1 MGMGGKTSIF
11 SVILIRF
18 LVALTVLIAVVI
30 GIGLGL
36 SLAETTNVM
45 NLENFQEFN
54 PALPTKILDIN
65 GTLITEF
72 AADEKRELV
81 SLSEL
86 PRHLIYA
93 VLAREDP
100 DFYNHRG
107 FSIRGITRAAVGRL
121 LGKNWGGGSTIT
133 QQVAGT
139 LYTDRTEITLSRKIR
154 ELWWAFQ
161 MERRYTKNEILE
173 IYLNYMIMGPGTYGV
188 EAASQYFFGHSA
200 REISLAEAAILVVQ
214 LSNPSRYNPLNNPNE
229 AMDRQ
234 LSVLSKM
241 IELGYATQEE
251 ADASFEEYWSG
262 YDYTRASIAAYY
274 NREDAAPWFSEYVR
288 RELEDMMYGT
298 MDYYRDGYTVHT
310 TLNLKHQEAAVRY
323 MQQGLEKA
331 NREYQRSN
339 TSNSLQAINTY
350 TPIVELLS
358 LYFDLDAIHASGEA
372 RHQQRA
378 MNRYVKV
385 VNPVVDM
392 AALVFGIQDLK
403 VLTNAG
409 YGEMKTD
416 TEQNV
421 VEGALISIENETGYI
436 TAIVGGSKYDESN
449 QLIRATQGNIQPGSA
464 FKPLY
469 YSAAIDSRKFNP
481 TSLIYDVPI
490 VFHNEDGT
498 PYIPLNFRGEWKG
511 SVLLYEALAQS
522 MNVPSL
528 RVLDSIGFDSAINR
542 AAALLDITDP
552 EQIRRTFPRVYPLGL
567 GIISTSPLRMAR
579 AFAVFANQ
587 GRSVTPIAIRSVENR
602 NGLVVLDPERE
613 LRLQQRLMGESIQVI
628 SPQNAYVMTSM
639 LKKTVETGTLYS
651 PSAWGSKFTFKDENG
666 KSFRMPMA
674 GKTGT
679 PQNWSDAWTVGF
691 SPYYTTALWF
701 GFDKPGNSLGVNLT
715 GSTLAG
721 PVWADYMREIH
732 QGLPYREFVRPATGV
747 IDVTV
752 CAKSGLLKTAS
763 CNEGEVTLPFLEGTQ
778 PSEYCNIH
786 GSTIR
791 SSLNH
796 LDFTRS
802 STLTM
807 GGDTLLDS
815 LTLPVLP
822 PGLDSGQSGTASAS
836 SGTGRST
843 WTFSTSPVYPQVP
856 SVSGSGTG
864 NRLLDGDDD
873 YFWSSQ
879 VPDETSDTP
888 VKTAFANEDGPL
900 AGPVNDETEEAGRV
914 FSRTGTAFEG
924 ETGTAFEGQ
933 TGTAFE
939 GETGSGQTGS
949 NDDNGVS
956 DTNNANAVDDDGL
969 AGYGEFFNPLFE

>member
-1 MGMGGKTSIF
+1 MARGDNASIF
-11 SVILIRF
+11 SAILVRF
-18 LVALTVLIAVVI
+18 FAVLTVLLAVVI

-36 SLAETTNVM
+36 SLAETTNIM
-45 NLENFQEFN
+45 NLENFQEFH
-54 PALPTKILDIN
+54 PALPTKILDVN
-65 GTLITEF
+65 GIQITEF

-81 SLSEL
+81 SLNEL

-107 FSIRGITRAAVGRL
+107 FSVRGITRAAVGRL

-139 LYTDRTEITLSRKIR
+139 LYTDRTEMTISRKIR

-188 EAASQYFFGHSA
+188 EAASQYFFGHSS

-214 LSNPSRYNPLNNPNE
+214 LSNPTRYNPLNNPNE

-234 LSVLSKM
+234 QSVLSKM

-251 ADASFEEYWSG
+251 ADASFNDYWAG
-262 YDYTRASIAAYY
+262 YDYTRASLGAYY

-288 RELEDMMYGT
+288 RELDDMMYGT

-310 TLNLKHQEAAVRY
+310 TLNLEHQEAAGRY

-331 NREYQRSN
+331 NREYLRAN
-339 TSNSLQAINTY
+339 TSNNLQAINTY
-350 TPIVELLS
+350 TPVIDLLS
-358 LYFDLDAIHASGEA
+358 LYFDLDAIYSLSES
-372 RHQQRA
+372 QQKEKA
-378 MNRYVKV
+378 LNRYVKV

-392 AALVFGIQDLK
+392 TALIFGIQDLK
-403 VLTNAG
+403 PLTNSGFANL
-409 YGEMKTD
+409 KLS
-416 TEQNV
+416 TEQNL

-436 TAIVGGSKYDESN
+436 TAIIGGSKYDESN
-449 QLIRATQGNIQPGSA
+449 QLIRATQGNIQPGSS

-481 TSLIYDVPI
+481 TSLIHDVPI

-528 RVLDSIGFDSAINR
+528 RVLDGIGFDAAINR

-552 EQIRRTFPRVYPLGL
+552 DQIRRTFPRVYPLGL
-567 GIISTSPLRMAR
+567 GIISASPLRMAR

-587 GRSVTPIAIRSVENR
+587 GRSVTPIAIRSVEDR
-602 NGLVVLDPERE
+602 SGRVVLDPERD
-613 LRLQQRLMGESIQVI
+613 LRLQQRRLGEEIQVI

-639 LKKTVETGTLYS
+639 LKKTVEMGTLYN
-651 PSAWGSKFTFKDENG
+651 PSSWGSKFTFKDADG

-691 SPYYTTALWF
+691 SPYYTTAIWF

-732 QGLPYREFVRPATGV
+732 QGLAYRDFARPATGI

-778 PSEYCNIH
+778 PSEYCTVH
-786 GSTIR
+786 GNPVR
-791 SSLNH
+791 SDYLGSMRSVASLFNN
-796 LDFTRS
+796 
-802 STLTM
+802 
-807 GGDTLLDS
+807 DTLLDS
-815 LTLPVLP
+815 LSLPALP
-822 PGLDSGQSGTASAS
+822 SGLGRTASTPPAA
-836 SGTGRST
+836 GRRTQGRSPAPLT
-843 WTFSTSPVYPQVP
+843 
-856 SVSGSGTG
+856 GTG
-864 NRLLDGDDD
+864 NRLLDRDAESNPPSRDAA
-873 YFWSSQ
+873 
-879 VPDETSDTP
+879 VPVPE
-888 VKTAFANEDGPL
+888 EL
-900 AGPVNDETEEAGRV
+900 AGGGAEELNTVSSWAGPGGQAEDEEVE
-914 FSRTGTAFEG
+914 FSNPFFE
-924 ETGTAFEGQ
+924 
-933 TGTAFE
+933 
-939 GETGSGQTGS
+939 
-949 NDDNGVS
+949 
-956 DTNNANAVDDDGL
+956 
-969 AGYGEFFNPLFE
+969 